1 MTATEEGARPPNIYP
16 MLADGGQWWGH
27 ADYLF
32 GCSTDGHA
40 GDQAAG
46 HIGSVAAA

>member
-1 MTATEEGARPPNIYP
+1 

-32 GCSTDGHA
+32 GRGADGHA
-40 GDQAAG
+40 GDQATDHSALG
-46 HIGSVAAA
+46 MRLA